1 MHGEKSGAFCACM
14 HGGIQK
20 LQAMRSGFA
29 LWLQVPV
36 LIDGDRTLH
45 DSWKIAEYLDSQYP
59 DLPLLFFGDTG
70 QPVCLTCLLGLM
82 QVARLVLISPCTQGE
97 CAYRH
102 SLRSKMLP
110 QCDGKL
116 MQCSV
121 TRLRLVDMLVDTQ
134 TGWVGESIQRHLMLC
149 RQGQCEAHRTDYQIH
164 SKLGGS

>member
-1 MHGEKSGAFCACM
+1 MHGEKSGPFCACM
-14 HGGIQK
+14 HSGVQQ

-45 DSWKIAEYLDSQYP
+45 DSWKIAEYLDTQYP

-70 QPVCLTCLLGLM
+70 QPVCLNCLLGFM
-82 QVARLVLISPCTQGE
+82 QVARLALISPCTQ

-110 QCDGKL
+110 QCAGKL
-116 MQCSV
+116 MKCCV
-121 TRLRLVDMLVDTQ
+121 TRLRLVDMLMVSHVHTNRMEH
-134 TGWVGESIQRHLMLC
+134 TNTSYAV
-149 RQGQCEAHRTDYQIH
+149 
-164 SKLGGS
+164 